1 MASDVISAPRHVAMC
16 VRDTDWSQHPL
27 GVVESW
33 PPVLRAALTTCL
45 ASRSPM
51 QLWWGAPA
59 YFFYNDAFIPWLGE
73 RHPAVLGRRA
83 ADVFAAQWQELHC
96 GACRVF
102 MSGQAVE
109 VGGITMQPLLGDGAV
124 VDGLIA
130 TFATDRVGEDLLG
143 ALVHEVRSPLSAL
156 SSVSQ
161 LLTMRAQTEAGPM
174 SRSLTQLMRVMDDV
188 FDIARLS
195 RGRLRLQRQPSEL
208 APILDDAVQLV
219 SAAAMQR
226 GANILVSAQR
236 TGLPVF
242 VDRPRLTRALAHLLG
257 EAIEHVVGA
266 SVTLVAVSER
276 ARIVVSITYPAPEP
290 LVRSIEPGVGHG
302 VSRNLIELHGGTV
315 RFTRR
320 GDDEQ
325 IVVELP
331 LAASIQLTASPAP
344 SPKRGRVLVIEDD
357 DSNARWV
364 KMALEQ
370 LGYSVVLAH
379 DGPIALQLA
388 SEARPDLVLLDIGLP
403 MLDGWEVAR
412 RLRDRV
418 GPLPIIAI
426 TGRDGPAD
434 MHRSSEAGFVEHLN
448 KPLDLERLRR
458 CLAAIEHAPATSS

>member
-1 MASDVISAPRHVAMC
+1 MASDVSAAPRHVATC
-16 VRDTDWSQHPL
+16 VRETDWSRHPL
-27 GVVESW
+27 GVIDGW

-73 RHPAVLGRRA
+73 KHPGVLGCRA
-83 ADVFAAQWQELHC
+83 AEVFASQWQELYG
-96 GACRVF
+96 GACHVF
-102 MSGQAVE
+102 MSGQSVE
-109 VGGITMQPLLGDGAV
+109 VGGIAMQPLLGEGAV
-124 VDGLIA
+124 VEGLVA
-130 TFATDRVGEDLLG
+130 TFSADRAGEDLLG
-143 ALVHEVRSPLSAL
+143 SLVHEVRSPLSAL
-156 SSVSQ
+156 SSLSQ

-174 SRSLTQLMRVMDDV
+174 SRSLKQLVRVIDDV

-195 RGRLRLQRQPSEL
+195 RGRLRLHRQPGEL

-219 SAAAMQR
+219 SAAALQR
-226 GANILVSAQR
+226 GANVLVSAQR

-242 VDRPRLTRALAHLLG
+242 ADSARLTRAFTHLLD
-257 EAIEHVVGA
+257 EAIEHVAGE
-266 SVTLVAVSER
+266 SVTVVAISER
-276 ARIVVSITYPAPEP
+276 SRIVVSITYRQAEPAVTP
-290 LVRSIEPGVGHG
+290 VAPGLWRG

-315 RFTRR
+315 RVTER

-331 LAASIQLTASPAP
+331 LAASIQRTVQPARRP
-344 SPKRGRVLVIEDD
+344 GHARVLVIEDD

-364 KMALEQ
+364 RMALEQ

-388 SEARPDLVLLDIGLP
+388 SEAKPDLVLLDIGLP

-412 RLRDRV
+412 RLRERV
-418 GPLPIIAI
+418 GALPIIAI
-426 TGRDGPAD
+426 TGRDGPD
-434 MHRSSEAGFVEHLN
+434 DIHRSSEAGFVEHLN
-448 KPLDLERLRR
+448 KPIDLDRLRR
-458 CLAAIEHAPATSS
+458 CLAAIEHTPATAR